1 MNSSPNPVCI
11 YLRILDIYKLFMWHS
26 KIIRCPSWKTSLP
39 DNYFLQCVQ
48 TLNILFGRWKPIPI
62 SFGKSE
68 ATHVILKSRTIVLTY
83 KINSPWC
90 LKWMSLKSRNLWI
103 VSGTFRAVNPAPDSL
118 ENRFCQMCT
127 HMGRFSQ
134 SIKVPSCRHPWTTY
148 PVGAT
153 PHNALALRPTRN
165 WQVLDKWTVVADCCQ
180 NLTPYHIG
188 VRYCM
193 RG

>member
-11 YLRILDIYKLFMWHS
+11 YLRILDTYKLFMWHS

-48 TLNILFGRWKPIPI
+48 TLNILFG
-62 SFGKSE
+62 KSE
-68 ATHVILKSRTIVLTY
+68 ATHVILKSRTVVLTY